1 MKRRQIKIKFQNGLG
16 FDVVSLILADL
27 SAEFE
32 FINSNDPDFI
42 VFGPYGNDIPLKGN
56 YQRIAYYC
64 ECITPDMNIC
74 DWAFGV
80 PREEEIN
87 HPKYQRIQWH
97 GLQPQSLVKHINV
110 EEVFHQK
117 TKFCNFLYSNHIP
130 YREAFFK
137 QLSKYKKVDAP
148 GKSMNNMRPIDEQYK
163 SDTWTN
169 KRNFLSPYKFTVAF
183 ESYVYPGYQTEK
195 LYDAMQMNSIP
206 IYCGDP
212 MIGEIFNT
220 NSFINLQEHI
230 TVRNPQVKD
239 FLEKSGQYTFA
250 DYRPGSYTSL
260 QYRVRRKFKTAAKA
274 WKMRMQTN
282 NFNFG
287 PLIEKIIELDNNPI
301 LYKAMLGEPWL
312 KGNSVP
318 PSPAAARWREIFNT
332 TRN

>member
-1 MKRRQIKIKFQNGLG
+1 
-16 FDVVSLILADL
+16 
-27 SAEFE
+27 
-32 FINSNDPDFI
+32 
-42 VFGPYGNDIPLKGN
+42 
-56 YQRIAYYC
+56 
-64 ECITPDMNIC
+64 
-74 DWAFGV
+74 
-80 PREEEIN
+80 
-87 HPKYQRIQWH
+87 
-97 GLQPQSLVKHINV
+97 
-110 EEVFHQK
+110 
-117 TKFCNFLYSNHIP
+117 
-130 YREAFFK
+130 
-137 QLSKYKKVDAP
+137 
-148 GKSMNNMRPIDEQYK
+148 
-163 SDTWTN
+163 
-169 KRNFLSPYKFTVAF
+169 
-183 ESYVYPGYQTEK
+183 
-195 LYDAMQMNSIP
+195 
-206 IYCGDP
+206 

-220 NSFINLQEHI
+220 HSFINLQEHI

-260 QYRVRRKFKTAAKA
+260 QYQVRRKLKTAAKA